1 MEDAVKLIAIG
12 IIAAILAITI
22 KKTNPELAVQVSIA
36 AGVVI
41 FFMLLSY
48 LSSAIEMIRDF
59 ASQYQEVYDGIK
71 IVLKIIGIAYLCE
84 FAIQVLRDAGEG
96 AIASKVELG
105 GKLIILVIT
114 LPLLTSFTQRILSI
128 L

>member
-41 FFMLLSY
+41 FFMLRSY

-59 ASQYQEVYDGIK
+59 ASQYQEVYDGIT

>member
-41 FFMLLSY
+41 FFTLLSY
-48 LSSAIEMIRDF
+48 LSSAIEMIRYF
-59 ASQYQEVYDGIK
+59 ASQYQEVYDRNT

>member
-59 ASQYQEVYDGIK
+59 ASQYQEVYDGIT

-84 FAIQVLRDAGEG
+84 FAIQVLRDAWEG

-105 GKLIILVIT
+105 GKLITLFPTPTLLRSSTQIIVNIL
-114 LPLLTSFTQRILSI
+114 
-128 L
+128 

>member
-59 ASQYQEVYDGIK
+59 ASQSSRGI
-71 IVLKIIGIAYLCE
+71 
-84 FAIQVLRDAGEG
+84 
-96 AIASKVELG
+96 
-105 GKLIILVIT
+105 
-114 LPLLTSFTQRILSI
+114 
-128 L
+128 